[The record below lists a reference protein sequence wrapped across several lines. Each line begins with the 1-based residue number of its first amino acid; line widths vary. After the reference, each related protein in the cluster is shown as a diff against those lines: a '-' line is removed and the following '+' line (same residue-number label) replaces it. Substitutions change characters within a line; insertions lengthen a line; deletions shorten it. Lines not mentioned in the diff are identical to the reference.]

1 MSPFEFSIP
10 MASFYEPVQ
19 PSLVPLFRLLDE
31 WDRANQQ
38 TQAQPQTQASKQAH
52 RQSCPALAQNKRP
65 QPQAQTQ
72 PSKKQVRPIQRFTP
86 RFDVR
91 ETDAA
96 YELYGELPGAAR
108 KNINIEFTEPQ
119 TIVISGK
126 VERRATPVAVSI
138 VPQIEAA
145 PEPAAEEERPRSPYQ
160 ATVEDTD
167 DEEFE
172 TLSNVSSL
180 SSRRSSRTVEPE
192 KKQKEVAVAEAE
204 AQKQG
209 AGPQQEEEQGRYLL
223 QERSVGEFSRTFN
236 LPARVDC
243 DAVSASLENGILT
256 VVVPKQAKHVPRTV
270 NIN

>member
-1 MSPFEFSIP
+1 MSPFEFTIP
-10 MASFYEPVQ
+10 MASFYEPAQ

-31 WDRANQQ
+31 WDRASQQ
-38 TQAQPQTQASKQAH
+38 TQEQPQAQACKQAR
-52 RQSCPALAQNKRP
+52 RQPCPAHAQNKRP

-91 ETDAA
+91 ETEAA

-108 KNINIEFTEPQ
+108 ENINIEFTEPQ

-126 VERRATPVAVSI
+126 VERRATPVAVPV

-145 PEPAAEEERPRSPYQ
+145 PQPAAEEERPRSPYQ

-172 TLSNVSSL
+172 TLSNVSGL
-180 SSRRSSRTVEPE
+180 GSRRSSRTVEPE
-192 KKQKEVAVAEAE
+192 KKEKEVAVVEAE
-204 AQKQG
+204 AQKTEDTQH
-209 AGPQQEEEQGRYLL
+209 EEEQGRYLL
-223 QERSVGEFSRTFN
+223 QERSVGEFSRIFN

-256 VVVPKQAKHVPRTV
+256 VIVPKQAKHVPRTV
-270 NIN
+270 SIN

>member
-1 MSPFEFSIP
+1 
-10 MASFYEPVQ
+10 MASFYEPAQ

-31 WDRANQQ
+31 WDRASQQ
-38 TQAQPQTQASKQAH
+38 TQEQPQAQACKQAR
-52 RQSCPALAQNKRP
+52 RQPCPAHAQNKRP

-91 ETDAA
+91 ETEAA

-108 KNINIEFTEPQ
+108 ENINIEFTEPQ

-126 VERRATPVAVSI
+126 VERRATPVAVPV

-145 PEPAAEEERPRSPYQ
+145 PQPAAEEERPRSPYQ

-172 TLSNVSSL
+172 TLSN
-180 SSRRSSRTVEPE
+180 
-192 KKQKEVAVAEAE
+192 KEVAVVEAE
-204 AQKQG
+204 AQKTEDTQH
-209 AGPQQEEEQGRYLL
+209 EEEQGRYLL
-223 QERSVGEFSRTFN
+223 QERSVGEFSRIFN

-256 VVVPKQAKHVPRTV
+256 VIVPKQAKHVPRTV
-270 NIN
+270 SIN